1 MSGFRAFL
9 VKSNALALAIG
20 VIIGIALGTVVTSLV
35 NDVIMPPVGLAL
47 GGIDFAN
54 LQVVLKAAS
63 SNTPAV
69 AIRYGLLVNAII
81 AFVVIALVAYWI
93 YSTFVREPAEAPAP
107 AMKECPFCHE
117 SILAAATRCRYC
129 TSELPA

>member
-9 VKSNALALAIG
+9 VQSNALALAVG
-20 VIIGIALGTVVTSLV
+20 VIIGIALGTVVSSLV

-47 GGIDFAN
+47 GGIDFAS
-54 LQVVLKAAS
+54 LQIVLKEAS
-63 SNTPAV
+63 GDTPAV

-93 YSTFVREPAEAPAP
+93 YSTFVREPEAPVP

-117 SILAAATRCRYC
+117 SILATATRCRYC

>member
-9 VKSNALALAIG
+9 VKSNALALAVG

-47 GGIDFAN
+47 GGIDFAK
-54 LQVVLKAAS
+54 LQIVLKEAS
-63 SNTPAV
+63 GDTPAV

-81 AFVVIALVAYWI
+81 AFVIVALVAYWI
-93 YSTFVREPAEAPAP
+93 WLRFVREPEAPAP

>member
-9 VKSNALALAIG
+9 VQSNALALAVG
-20 VIIGIALGTVVTSLV
+20 VIIGIALGTVVSSLV

-47 GGIDFAN
+47 GGIDFAS
-54 LQVVLKAAS
+54 LQIVLKEAS
-63 SNTPAV
+63 GDTPAV

-81 AFVVIALVAYWI
+81 AFIVVALVAYWI
-93 YSTFVREPAEAPAP
+93 YTRFVREPEAPAP
-107 AMKECPFCHE
+107 EMKECPFCHE

>member
-1 MSGFRAFL
+1 MMSGFRAFL
-9 VKSNALALAIG
+9 VQSNALALAVG
-20 VIIGIALGTVVTSLV
+20 VIIGIALGTVVSSLV
-35 NDVIMPPVGLAL
+35 NDVIMPPVGLAF
-47 GGIDFAN
+47 GGIDFAS
-54 LQVVLKAAS
+54 LQIVLKEAS
-63 SNTPAV
+63 GDTPAV

-81 AFVVIALVAYWI
+81 AFVVVALVAYWI
-93 YSTFVREPAEAPAP
+93 YSSFVRQPEAPSP

>member
-9 VKSNALALAIG
+9 VQSNALALAVG

-47 GGIDFAN
+47 GGIDFAS
-54 LQVVLKAAS
+54 LQVVLKEAS
-63 SNTPAV
+63 GDTPAV

-81 AFVVIALVAYWI
+81 AFVVVALVAYWI
-93 YSTFVREPAEAPAP
+93 YTRFVREPEAPAP
-107 AMKECPFCHE
+107 GMKECPFCHE